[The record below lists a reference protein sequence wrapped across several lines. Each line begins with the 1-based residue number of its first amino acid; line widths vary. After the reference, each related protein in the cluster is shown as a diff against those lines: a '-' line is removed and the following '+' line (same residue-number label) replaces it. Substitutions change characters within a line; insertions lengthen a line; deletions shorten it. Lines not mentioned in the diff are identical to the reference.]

1 MFFDSFTERAK
12 KVLDISAEEARSLGH
27 ELVGTEHILLG
38 LVREGSGIAARV
50 LDSLDVDADRVREE
64 VVRIVGKAQP
74 LQVTRIG
81 LTPRGK
87 RVLDLAFQESRTR
100 GDGYIGTEHILLG
113 LIKEGEGVAAHV
125 LKSMGVDAETV
136 AREIS
141 KLIGASADGPEGK
154 GKKGKGASSTPTL
167 DQFGRDLTEEAR
179 QGKLDPV
186 IGRQKETD
194 RVIQV
199 LSRRTKNNPVL
210 IGEPGVGKTA
220 IAEGLAQRIVA
231 GDVPE
236 TLLDK
241 RVHTLDLGSLV
252 AGTKFR
258 GEFEERLKRVV
269 DEIRRAHD
277 VILFIDEMHTLVGA
291 GAAEGAI
298 DAANILKPVLSRGE
312 LQCIGATTLDEY
324 RKHVERDAALERR
337 FQPIYVGEPSVEET
351 ILILK
356 GLRDRYEAHH
366 RVKITDGAIE
376 AAAKLSDR
384 YMSDR
389 FLPDKAIDLID
400 ETSSR
405 VRLQTIMAPDGIKKL
420 TDELETVRS
429 EKESCI
435 KNQEFEKAAVLRDKE
450 QEIKRSIEIERKE
463 WQTKSATKDAI
474 VTEER
479 IAETISS
486 WTGIP
491 VSKLAQEESE
501 RLLNLESVLHQRV
514 IGQDEAIEA
523 IARAVRRAR
532 AGLKDPRRPVG
543 SFMFL
548 GPTGVGKTELS
559 RALAEALF
567 GDEDALIVLDMSEY
581 MERHT
586 VSRLVGAPPGYVGY
600 DEAGQL
606 TEKVR
611 RRPYSVVLFDE
622 IEKAHPEVFNIL
634 LQVLEDGR
642 LTDAQ
647 GRAVD
652 FRNTVVIMTSN
663 VGANIIDKDTSLG
676 FRPSGD
682 DKASYDRM
690 KERVT
695 EAMKKTFR
703 PEFLNRVDEI
713 VVFHALS
720 REQLRA
726 IADLMLRRL
735 SRQLIEHRITL
746 EVTDAAKNKLVD
758 EGFSREYGARPL
770 RRAIQRLI
778 EDRMSE
784 ELLKGGIRDGD
795 AVVIDVENNEFRI
808 SAKEGKRAGERGD
821 TAPAGA
827 ATQE

>member
-1 MFFDSFTERAK
+1 M
-12 KVLDISAEEARSLGH
+12 
-27 ELVGTEHILLG
+27 
-38 LVREGSGIAARV
+38 
-50 LDSLDVDADRVREE
+50 
-64 VVRIVGKAQP
+64 
-74 LQVTRIG
+74 
-81 LTPRGK
+81 
-87 RVLDLAFQESRTR
+87 LDLHFRSQDR

-435 KNQEFEKAAVLRDKE
+435 KNQEFERL
-450 QEIKRSIEIERKE
+450 Q
-463 WQTKSATKDAI
+463 
-474 VTEER
+474 
-479 IAETISS
+479 SS
-486 WTGIP
+486 GT
-491 VSKLAQEESE
+491 
-501 RLLNLESVLHQRV
+501 RN
-514 IGQDEAIEA
+514 
-523 IARAVRRAR
+523 RR
-532 AGLKDPRRPVG
+532 
-543 SFMFL
+543 
-548 GPTGVGKTELS
+548 
-559 RALAEALF
+559 
-567 GDEDALIVLDMSEY
+567 
-581 MERHT
+581 
-586 VSRLVGAPPGYVGY
+586 
-600 DEAGQL
+600 
-606 TEKVR
+606 
-611 RRPYSVVLFDE
+611 
-622 IEKAHPEVFNIL
+622 
-634 LQVLEDGR
+634 
-642 LTDAQ
+642 
-647 GRAVD
+647 
-652 FRNTVVIMTSN
+652 
-663 VGANIIDKDTSLG
+663 
-676 FRPSGD
+676 
-682 DKASYDRM
+682 
-690 KERVT
+690 
-695 EAMKKTFR
+695 
-703 PEFLNRVDEI
+703 
-713 VVFHALS
+713 
-720 REQLRA
+720 
-726 IADLMLRRL
+726 
-735 SRQLIEHRITL
+735 
-746 EVTDAAKNKLVD
+746 
-758 EGFSREYGARPL
+758 
-770 RRAIQRLI
+770 
-778 EDRMSE
+778 
-784 ELLKGGIRDGD
+784 
-795 AVVIDVENNEFRI
+795 
-808 SAKEGKRAGERGD
+808 
-821 TAPAGA
+821 
-827 ATQE
+827 